1 LIMPSRQ
8 HEALV
13 QALRAAPITAAPT
26 LAEQRANYDA
36 TLAANPVPADVIAL
50 PVSAGGVPAYS
61 VSVRGVSPRLTIL
74 YLHGGG
80 YVIGSHTGYREF
92 AGRLAR
98 ATEAT
103 VCVLDYRL
111 APEHPWPAAV
121 DDAVAA
127 VRWLRQQGA
136 SNLVIA
142 GDSAGGGLTMA
153 TLLAL
158 RAAGDPMPAGAIAL
172 SPWVDLAGT
181 GASLAPGLID
191 DPLVSAAAIGGMA
204 TMYAGTNLT
213 DPLVSPLFGDLH
225 GLPRLLIL
233 VGTREVLLDDSR
245 RFESKARAAGV
256 DVTYFEGEDLIHVW
270 PVLTPDAPESLDAM
284 ARISAFVE
292 GCLN

>member
-1 LIMPSRQ
+1 MPSRQ

-26 LAEQRANYDA
+26 LAEQRAGYDA
-36 TLAANPVPADVIAL
+36 TLGANPVPEDVIAL
-50 PVSAGGVPAYS
+50 PVSVGGVPAYS
-61 VSVRGVSPRLTIL
+61 VSVRGVNPGLTIL

-98 ATEAT
+98 ATQAT

-142 GDSAGGGLTMA
+142 GDSAGGGLAMA

-158 RAAGDPMPAGAIAL
+158 RAAGDPMPAGAIGL

-204 TMYAGTNLT
+204 AMYAGTNLR
-213 DPLVSPLFGDLH
+213 DPLVSPLFGDLQ

-245 RFESKARAAGV
+245 RLESKARAAGV
-256 DVTYFEGEDLIHVW
+256 DVTYFEGKDLIHVW
-270 PVLTPDAPESLDAM
+270 PVLTPDAPESIDAL
-284 ARISAFVE
+284 ALISRFVK
-292 GCLN
+292 GCLG

>member
-1 LIMPSRQ
+1 MPSRQ

-36 TLAANPVPADVIAL
+36 TLAANPIPLDVVMQPISAD
-50 PVSAGGVPAYS
+50 GVAAYS
-61 VSVRGVSPRLTIL
+61 VSVRGVSPKLTIL

-111 APEHPWPAAV
+111 APEAPYPAAV
-121 DDAVAA
+121 DDAVTA
-127 VRWLRQQGA
+127 VRWLRDQGVE
-136 SNLVIA
+136 NLVIA

-158 RAAGDPMPAGAIAL
+158 RAAGDPLPIAAIGL

-181 GASLAPGLID
+181 GASLTSGLID

-204 TMYAGTNLT
+204 TMYAGENLL
-213 DPLVSPLFGDLH
+213 DPLVSPLYGDLH
-225 GLPRLLIL
+225 GLPPLLIL

-245 RFESKARAAGV
+245 RFEAKARMAGV
-256 DVTYFEGEDLIHVW
+256 EVTYFEGDDLIHVW
-270 PVLTPDAPESLDAM
+270 PVLTSDALESIDAL
-284 ARISAFVE
+284 ALIGEFVK
-292 GCLN
+292 GHLN

>member
-1 LIMPSRQ
+1 MPSRQ

-13 QALRAAPITAAPT
+13 QALRAAPFTAAPT

-36 TLAANPVPADVIAL
+36 TLAANPIPADVVMQLI
-50 PVSAGGVPAYS
+50 SAGGVAAYS
-61 VSVRGVSPRLTIL
+61 VSVRGITPKLTIL

-111 APEHPWPAAV
+111 APEAPYPAAV
-121 DDAVAA
+121 DDAVTA
-127 VRWLRQQGA
+127 VRWLRDQGVEY
-136 SNLVIA
+136 LVIA

-158 RAAGDPMPAGAIAL
+158 RAAGDPLPIAAIGL

-181 GASLAPGLID
+181 GASQTSGLID

-204 TMYAGTNLT
+204 TMYAGENLL
-213 DPLVSPLFGDLH
+213 DPLVSPLYGDLQ
-225 GLPRLLIL
+225 GLPPLLIL

-245 RFESKARAAGV
+245 RFEAKARMAGV
-256 DVTYFEGEDLIHVW
+256 EVTYFEGDDLIHVW
-270 PVLTPDAPESLDAM
+270 PVLTPDAPESIDAL
-284 ARISAFVE
+284 ALIGEFVK
-292 GCLN
+292 GCRN

>member
-1 LIMPSRQ
+1 MMPSRQ

-26 LAEQRANYDA
+26 LAEQRAGYDA
-36 TLAANPVPADVIAL
+36 TLGANPVPEDVIAL
-50 PVSAGGVPAYS
+50 PVSAGDVPAYL

-98 ATEAT
+98 ATQAT
-103 VCVLDYRL
+103 VCVPDYRL

-121 DDAVAA
+121 NDAVAA

-136 SNLVIA
+136 SNLIIA
-142 GDSAGGGLTMA
+142 GDSAGGGLAMA

-158 RAAGDPMPAGAIAL
+158 RAAGDPMPEGAIGL
-172 SPWVDLAGT
+172 SPWVDLTGS

-204 TMYAGTNLT
+204 TMYAGTNLR
-213 DPLVSPLFGDLH
+213 DPLVSPLYGDLH
-225 GLPRLLIL
+225 GLPRLFIL

-245 RFESKARAAGV
+245 RLESKARAAGV
-256 DVTYFEGEDLIHVW
+256 DVTYFEGKDLIHVW
-270 PVLTPDAPESLDAM
+270 PVLTPDAPESINALAQ
-284 ARISAFVE
+284 ISAFVE
-292 GCLN
+292 ACLT

>member
-1 LIMPSRQ
+1 MPSRQ

-36 TLAANPVPADVIAL
+36 TLALNPIPADVDID
-50 PVSAGGVPAYS
+50 PVSAGGVAAYS
-61 VSVRGVSPRLTIL
+61 VSVRGVRSKLTIL

-98 ATEAT
+98 ATQAT

-111 APEHPWPAAV
+111 APEHPYPAAV
-121 DDAVAA
+121 DDAVKA
-127 VRWLRQQGA
+127 VRWLRQQGVV
-136 SNLVIA
+136 NLVIA

-158 RAAGDPMPAGAIAL
+158 RAAGDPMPKGAIGL

-181 GASLAPGLID
+181 GATLAPGLID
-191 DPLVSAAAIGGMA
+191 DPLVGAAAIGAMA
-204 TMYAGTNLT
+204 TMYAGTHLR
-213 DPLVSPLFGDLH
+213 DPQVSPLYGDLH
-225 GLPRLLIL
+225 GLPPLLIQ

-256 DVTYFEGEDLIHVW
+256 DVTYFEGKDLIHVW
-270 PVLTPDAPESLDAM
+270 PVLTPDAPESLDALTQ
-284 ARISAFVE
+284 IGVFVKC
-292 GCLN
+292 CLS